1 MPPLPVLPAANAAAP
16 ASSRAYSPGVPTAI
30 CLTPDRRFFGPAL
43 CVAAQIIAC
52 GLPEDAGL
60 FLICEESDVWP
71 RYEELDETVRRRLK
85 LIVASFGGVTR
96 NLTSNANGEH
106 AITRRL
112 FLDRVLPAQY
122 DRIIPVDS
130 DMIIANDGLAP
141 LVSLDLEGAILAA
154 ATDMIS
160 YMDFGGH
167 LAQEFQAYRLRL
179 GMTPEMLY
187 FNNGLTVIDRA
198 LWNKAEMG
206 ERTLRFIADNPEIC
220 LRFEQ
225 SALNALLKGNFTRIS
240 PRFNFMGDFMLLD
253 LEAELRPNVFHFVNR
268 PKPWQR
274 GWVGEPRFARFFKE
288 WFATSPWPDFTDV
301 EPVGNYYQPV
311 NQDFRR
317 RLWSFLKTQRFAD
330 GWQAGSFSP

>member
-1 MPPLPVLPAANAAAP
+1 M
-16 ASSRAYSPGVPTAI
+16 PTAI

-43 CVAAQIIAC
+43 CVASQIIAC
-52 GLPEDAGL
+52 GLPDEADL
-60 FLICEESDVWP
+60 FLVCEETDVWP
-71 RYEELDETVRRRLK
+71 RFEEIDETIRKRLK
-85 LIVASFGGVTR
+85 LAVTSFDDVTR
-96 NLTSNANGEH
+96 KLPSNNNGEH

-130 DMIIANDGLAP
+130 DMMIVNEGLAP
-141 LVSLDLEGAILAA
+141 LISLDLEGAVLAA

-167 LAQEFQAYRLRL
+167 LAEEFQAYRASL
-179 GMTPEMLY
+179 GMTPDTLY

-198 LWNKAEMG
+198 LWTKAEMG
-206 ERTLRFIADNPEIC
+206 ERTLRFIAANPKLC

-225 SALNALLKGNFTRIS
+225 SALNALLKGGFVRLS
-240 PRFNFMGDFMLLD
+240 PRFNFMGDFMSLD
-253 LEAELRPNVFHFVNR
+253 LEEEIRPNVYHFVNR

-274 GWVGEPRFARFFKE
+274 GWVGDPRYAHAFRD
-288 WFATSPWPDFTDV
+288 WFAISPWPDFPDV
-301 EPVGNYYQPV
+301 EPVDNHYEPV

-317 RLWSFLKTQRFAD
+317 RLWSFLETQHFAD
-330 GWQAGSFSP
+330 GWQPQMSA

>member
-1 MPPLPVLPAANAAAP
+1 M
-16 ASSRAYSPGVPTAI
+16 PTAI

-52 GLPEDAGL
+52 GLPDDTGL
-60 FLICEESDVWP
+60 FLICEENDIWP
-71 RYEELDETVRRRLK
+71 RYDELDEAVHRRLK
-85 LIVASFGGVTR
+85 LMVTSFDDVTR
-96 NLTSNANGEH
+96 GLASNANGEH

-112 FLDRVLPAQY
+112 FLDRVLPAHF

-130 DMIIANDGLAP
+130 DMMIMNEGLAP
-141 LVSLDLEGAILAA
+141 LVALDLAGALLAA

-160 YMDFGGH
+160 YMDFGGK
-167 LAQEFQAYRLRL
+167 LRGEFQAYRSAL
-179 GMTPEMLY
+179 GMAADTPY

-198 LWNKAEMG
+198 LWSRREMG
-206 ERTLRFIADNPEIC
+206 DRALRFIAENPEIC

-225 SALNALLKGNFTRIS
+225 SALNALINGNFTRIS

-253 LEAELRPNVFHFVNR
+253 LEDEIHPNVYHFVNR

-288 WFATSPWPDFTDV
+288 WFATSPWPDFPDV
-301 EPVGNYYQPV
+301 APVDNYYEPVNH
-311 NQDFRR
+311 DFRR
-317 RLWSFLKTQRFAD
+317 RLWSFLETQHFAD
-330 GWQAGSFSP
+330 GWQASRAALS

>member
-1 MPPLPVLPAANAAAP
+1 
-16 ASSRAYSPGVPTAI
+16 VPTAI

-43 CVAAQIIAC
+43 CVASQIIAC
-52 GLPEDAGL
+52 DLPKDADL
-60 FLICEESDVWP
+60 FLVCEESDVWP
-71 RYEELDETVRRRLK
+71 RYRELDETVLRRLN
-85 LIVASFGGVTR
+85 LIVTSFDDVTR
-96 NLTSNANGEH
+96 NLPSNSNGQH

-112 FLDRVLPAQY
+112 FLDRVLPGRY
-122 DRIIPVDS
+122 DRIIAVDS
-130 DMIIANDGLAP
+130 DMMIVNEGLGP
-141 LVSLDLEGAILAA
+141 LVSLNLEGAILAA

-167 LAQEFQAYRLRL
+167 LAPEFQAYRSAL
-179 GMTPEMLY
+179 GMAPDTPY

-198 LWNKAEMG
+198 LWSRAELG
-206 ERTLRFIADNPEIC
+206 ERTLRFIVENPEIC

-225 SALNALLKGNFTRIS
+225 SALNALLQGNFTRIS

-253 LEAELRPNVFHFVNR
+253 LEDEVRPNVFHFVNR

-288 WFATSPWPDFTDV
+288 WFATSPWPDFPDV
-301 EPVGNYYQPV
+301 EPVDNHYELV

-317 RLWSFLKTQRFAD
+317 RLWSFFKTQRFAD
-330 GWQAGSFSP
+330 GWQAGSPSS